1 MMAHGPIAA
10 GLRLVAESDLAEGVS
25 IAIAGLTIV
34 FVALVLIS
42 LSYWLAVRYAD
53 YRIF

>member
-1 MMAHGPIAA
+1 MAAA
-10 GLRLVAESDLAEGVS
+10 VGLFQSVVS
-25 IAIAGLTIV
+25 
-34 FVALVLIS
+34 LVLIS